1 MPLGLFNFSV
11 WWVGGGGRLLSV
23 GIAYEGLK
31 KTFKF
36 RLFVVVCL
44 QIDGPI
50 SQGTFYDGIAS
61 W

>member
-1 MPLGLFNFSV
+1 MFGG
-11 WWVGGGGRLLSV
+11 WGGGGRLLSV